1 MRQYLIDARNK
12 KGLTQVEAA
21 SKLFMSQ
28 NYLSNLETGKRQKSL
43 SVATLKAFSKV
54 YRIRICIWKY
64 LIGNEIKRNE
74 DSK

>member
-43 SVATLKAFSKV
+43 SVATLMAFSKV
-54 YRIRICIWKY
+54 YQIPLAD
-64 LIGNEIKRNE
+64 LIASESAYGNT
-74 DSK
+74 

>member
-54 YRIRICIWKY
+54 YQIPLAD
-64 LIGNEIKRNE
+64 LIASESAYGNA
-74 DSK
+74 

>member
-43 SVATLKAFSKV
+43 SVETLKAFSKV
-54 YRIRICIWKY
+54 YQIPLAD
-64 LIGNEIKRNE
+64 LIASESAYGNA
-74 DSK
+74 

>member
-12 KGLTQVEAA
+12 KGLTQVEVA

-54 YRIRICIWKY
+54 YQIPLAD
-64 LIGNEIKRNE
+64 LIASESAYGNT
-74 DSK
+74 

>member
-54 YRIRICIWKY
+54 YQIPLAD
-64 LIGNEIKRNE
+64 LIASESAYGKT
-74 DSK
+74 

>member
-43 SVATLKAFSKV
+43 SVATLNAFSKV
-54 YRIRICIWKY
+54 YQIPLADLVASESAY
-64 LIGNEIKRNE
+64 GNT
-74 DSK
+74 

>member
-43 SVATLKAFSKV
+43 SVANLKAFSKV
-54 YRIRICIWKY
+54 YQIPLPD
-64 LIGNEIKRNE
+64 LIASEYAYGNT
-74 DSK
+74 

>member
-43 SVATLKAFSKV
+43 SVATLNAFSKV
-54 YRIRICIWKY
+54 YQMPLAD
-64 LIGNEIKRNE
+64 LIASESAYGNT
-74 DSK
+74 

>member
-12 KGLTQVEAA
+12 KGLTQVAAA

-54 YRIRICIWKY
+54 YQIPLAD
-64 LIGNEIKRNE
+64 LIASESAYGNTQ
-74 DSK
+74 